1 MRVVHSSMA
10 ALSMVLLAACSN
22 QVPSLVPIPNKSVET
37 GKTLEFDVQAADGDG
52 DPLEFGIEGK
62 PAAAIFTQIN
72 DTTAHFQWSPIASD
86 AGPDGKGKDY
96 PVTFKV
102 TDGIDVDTEAIIITV
117 TLGGAGVG
125 APVFISPADF
135 TLDLDRA
142 QRIECHI
149 EVRDPDSAQITL
161 RLVQGIPGGEFSTLP
176 GDKKATFS
184 WTPSSAQIAER
195 PVWGFRVGADDG
207 RNPEV
212 FQDITILLKGG
223 TQKCDGTP
231 PVITHQALAD
241 QRGSGDYPVAVSVT
255 DAESSIG
262 GVALY
267 WAVGAGEFQK
277 KNLDAQ
283 GGNSWS
289 GTIPNPK
296 LPSGETVK
304 IAYSVCA
311 VDQDGSAGQ
320 PDCNQ
325 RACVPAEGRYSFTAY
340 AAGDTGCQDDPLEP
354 DDIADE
360 AMSLDFD
367 QNFECYQKDLTICPG
382 NVDWY
387 VVSVPAGREF
397 YAVIAFESANG
408 ALQLDVFREDGTT
421 LVGSA
426 SPIQGDPNILGL
438 GLADS
443 PSARTFTLRI
453 QGVSGAVTNHYQLLL
468 WHDAPCAGD
477 RFESNDNPNDSAV
490 VEENVYSNLTC
501 CGDPDWYMID
511 LKAGDKLEVLLD
523 FVNAAGDLDLAIFSE
538 EALSAPQLTCQ
549 IALACSVTENDGELA
564 TVSRIPAD
572 GIYFIVVVPYE
583 GARNTYD
590 MTIVVTPSSSCP
602 DDNQEPNDTPGAAK
616 TLTAGSR
623 PGLVLCPNN
632 EDWFRVYLYPNQT
645 LDVSIA
651 FTSSAGDLDL
661 KLYDPGV
668 TPSDLTGHQLA
679 ASQGVGNTEH
689 VSWRATTE
697 GYYYFRIYG
706 YNGATNTYDVTVG
719 VQ

>member
-1 MRVVHSSMA
+1 MRAKTVWA
-10 ALSMVLLAACSN
+10 ALSVVGLAACSN
-22 QVPSLVPIPNKSVET
+22 QAPSLFPIPNKSVET
-37 GKTLEFDVQAADGDG
+37 GKTLEFDIQAADGDG

-62 PAAAIFTQIN
+62 PAAAMFSQVN
-72 DTTAHFQWSPIASD
+72 DTTARFQWSPIASD
-86 AGPDGKGKDY
+86 AGPDGRGKDY

-102 TDGIDVDTEAIIITV
+102 TDGIDVDTESIIITV

-135 TLDLDRA
+135 TLDIDRS

-149 EVRDPDSAQITL
+149 EVRDPDSAQVTL

-184 WTPSSAQIAER
+184 WTPSPAQIAER

-207 RNPEV
+207 QNPEV

-223 TQKCDGTP
+223 VQKCDGTP

-241 QRGSGDYPVAVSVT
+241 QRGSGDYTVSVNVT
-255 DAESSIG
+255 DAESAIG

-267 WAVGAGEFQK
+267 WSIGGGEFQK
-277 KNLDAQ
+277 KNLDAK
-283 GGNSWS
+283 GGGAWS

-311 VDQDGSAGQ
+311 VDQDGEGGQ
-320 PDCNQ
+320 PECNQ
-325 RACVPAEGRYSFTAY
+325 RACVPTEGRYSFTAY
-340 AAGDTGCQDDPLEP
+340 AAGDTGCQDDPFEP
-354 DDIADE
+354 DDVPDE

-367 QNFECYQKDLTICPG
+367 QNQECYQKDLTICPG

-387 VVSVPAGREF
+387 VVSVPPGREF
-397 YAVIAFESANG
+397 YTVIAFESANG
-408 ALQLDVFREDGTT
+408 ALKLDVFREDGST
-421 LVGSA
+421 LVGSGA
-426 SPIQGDPNILGL
+426 PVQGDPGILGL
-438 GLADS
+438 GIAEAT
-443 PSARTFTLRI
+443 SARTFTVRV
-453 QGVSGAVTNHYQLLL
+453 QGTSGTVSNHYQMLL
-468 WHDAPCAGD
+468 WHEPPCAAD
-477 RFESNDNPNDSAV
+477 AFESNDNPNDAGV
-490 VEENVYSNLTC
+490 VEENVYDNLTC

-523 FVNAAGDLDLAIFSE
+523 FVNASGDLDLAVFSE
-538 EALSAPQLTCQ
+538 DALSAPQLTCQ
-549 IALACSVTENDGELA
+549 VALACSVTENDGELA

-590 MTIVVTPSSSCP
+590 MTVVVTPGSSCV
-602 DDNQEPNDTPGAAK
+602 DDNQEPNDSPSDAK
-616 TLTAGSR
+616 TLSPGSR
-623 PGLVLCPNN
+623 PGLKICPNN
-632 EDWFRVYLYPNQT
+632 EDWFKVYLYANQE
-645 LDVSIA
+645 LDLTISFA
-651 FTSSAGDLDL
+651 SSSGDLDL

-668 TPSDLTGHQLA
+668 TPGDLTGHQLA
-679 ASQGVGNTEH
+679 ASQGVGDTEH
-689 VSWRATTE
+689 IHWRATAE
-697 GYYYFRIYG
+697 GYHYFRIYG
-706 YNGATNTYDVTVG
+706 YGGAANSYDLVVG